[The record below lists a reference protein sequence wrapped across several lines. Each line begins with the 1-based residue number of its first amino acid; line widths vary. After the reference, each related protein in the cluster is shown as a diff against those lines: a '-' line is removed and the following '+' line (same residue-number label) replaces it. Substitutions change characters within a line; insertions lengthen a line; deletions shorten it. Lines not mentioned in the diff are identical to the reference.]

1 MKEIEFL
8 IEHYDSQY
16 HKCLASASNTLDV
29 SVYARAVRFNETANH
44 LRQQM
49 KNENHI
55 EDIKR
60 KLIND
65 AYETDSVSSA
75 RSVELEMCRKGASEF
90 VHYMSKLDSA
100 IDSIWKP
107 ITEKHL
113 KIKTLCINKHNN
125 KMFFGTIEKFFGGFF
140 VRCKDIEFTV
150 THFIEDIVNH

>member
-16 HKCLASASNTLDV
+16 RKCLASASNTLDV

-44 LRQQM
+44 LRQQL
-49 KNENHI
+49 KNKNHI

-75 RSVELEMCRKGASEF
+75 RSVELEMFRKGASEF
-90 VHYMSKLDSA
+90 VHYMSK
-100 IDSIWKP
+100 
-107 ITEKHL
+107 
-113 KIKTLCINKHNN
+113 IKT
-125 KMFFGTIEKFFGGFF
+125 
-140 VRCKDIEFTV
+140 
-150 THFIEDIVNH
+150 